1 MGRKANY
8 IRREVLEKAME
19 LFWRKG
25 YEGTHLSELVEHTG
39 LNRFSLYKEFNG
51 KEGIFSEALEMYLQA
66 STEYYSVL
74 KTKPYGLGNI
84 FKYFEAMEFSNEYLG
99 CFAVNSLTEQFNINS
114 DEFIK
119 VKKFFEQVESDYF
132 LNLVAAKEVGE
143 LSADKDAKSLAK
155 IILSLDMGL
164 ALYGHI
170 AKNKKELQTLIKTL
184 KLLLV

>member
-8 IRREVLEKAME
+8 IRKEVLEKAME

-25 YEGTHLSELVEHTG
+25 YEGTHLAELVEYTG

-51 KEGIFSEALEMYLQA
+51 KEGIFSEALEMYLE
-66 STEYYSVL
+66 SSMEYYSVL
-74 KTKPYGLGNI
+74 KRAPLGKKNI
-84 FKYFEAMEFSNEYLG
+84 FNYFESMEFTGEYLG

-114 DEFIK
+114 NELIK
-119 VKKFFEQVESDYF
+119 VKNFFEEVEKDYF
-132 LNLVAAKEVGE
+132 INLVAAQKDGE
-143 LSADKDAKSLAK
+143 LGQDKDAKSLAK

-170 AKNKKELQTLIKTL
+170 AKNKKELQNLIKTL
-184 KLLLV
+184 KILII